1 MADKKKERKI
11 FSVKNICKTE
21 ISLIGEEERTV
32 FLPGYGGTE
41 NHRTRDL

>member
-11 FSVKNICKTE
+11 FSMKNICKTE
-21 ISLIGEEERTV
+21 ISLIGEERTI
-32 FLPGYGGTE
+32 FLPGYGRTE